1 MSDDEIRLQLIM
13 IALVVLGALNWGIL
27 GLTKV
32 NLVEQ
37 FLGEYA
43 VLVYLIIGIAGAVLF
58 MQRDTYLPF
67 LGTMAIPCLLEP
79 KKQENTDTKVT
90 VKVPANTKVIY
101 WAALPGMNPKNDPYT
116 NYGDFSNSGITVS
129 NEKGE
134 AVLEV
139 KKPSRYT
146 VSWFGLMNKVLEPH
160 IHYRYCKENG
170 MVSRIETIFV

>member
-1 MSDDEIRLQLIM
+1 MNDIKLQMIM
-13 IALVVLGALNWGIL
+13 IFLVIAGALNWGIISFF
-27 GLTKV
+27 KI

-43 VLVYLIIGIAGAVLF
+43 SLVYLIIGIAGAVLF

-67 LGTMAIPCLLEP
+67 LGPMAIPCLLEP
-79 KKQENTDTKVT
+79 KKQDKTDTKVT
-90 VKVPANTKVIY
+90 VKVPPNSKVIY
-101 WAALPGMNPKNDPYT
+101 WAALPGMNPKNDFYT
-116 NYGDFSNSGITVS
+116 NYGDYSNSGIAVA

-146 VSWFGLMNKVLEPH
+146 VGWFGKVLEPH
-160 IHYRYCKENG
+160 IHYRFCKKNG
-170 MVSRIETIFV
+170 MVSRIETVFV